1 MSGFDDPAFYGER
14 WADVYDERH
23 GSLDP
28 AAAVE
33 FLAGLAGDGPVLELA
48 IGTGRVALPL
58 GARGITVQG
67 VDALAAMVARLRAKP
82 GGESILVTIGD
93 MAGVPVT
100 GQFTLVYLVFNT
112 LFGLLSAGRQAECF
126 HNVARVLGPGG
137 AFVIECFVPDLAR
150 STAASGSRRLK

>member
-48 IGTGRVALPL
+48 IGTGRGALPL
-58 GARGITVQG
+58 GARGIPGQG
-67 VDALAAMVARLRAKP
+67 VDPLAAMVARLRAEP
-82 GGESILVTIGD
+82 GGESLLVTICD
-93 MAGVPVT
+93 IAAGPV
-100 GQFTLVYLVFNT
+100 
-112 LFGLLSAGRQAECF
+112 
-126 HNVARVLGPGG
+126 
-137 AFVIECFVPDLAR
+137 
-150 STAASGSRRLK
+150 

>member
-82 GGESILVTIGD
+82 RGESILVTIRGT
-93 MAGVPVT
+93 AGGPLPAP
-100 GQFTLVYLVFNT
+100 FTLVYLGVHT
-112 LFGLLSAGRQAECF
+112 L
-126 HNVARVLGPGG
+126 
-137 AFVIECFVPDLAR
+137 
-150 STAASGSRRLK
+150 